1 MAARKLERG
10 DRGSVPASRTFAE
23 MFECEASGREPLIAK
38 SQLLRLEAAQWLTA
52 GPKNLMLSSWK
63 LFTKQ
68 IMTSDE
74 MQNFASTSTSPLN
87 AVRPPLSTTP

>member
-1 MAARKLERG
+1 MPEGLTLGASGLVSRQMKRGERG
-10 DRGSVPASRTFAE
+10 GVPASRTFAE
-23 MFECEASGREPLIAK
+23 MFECEASGRDG
-38 SQLLRLEAAQWLTA
+38 AALTA